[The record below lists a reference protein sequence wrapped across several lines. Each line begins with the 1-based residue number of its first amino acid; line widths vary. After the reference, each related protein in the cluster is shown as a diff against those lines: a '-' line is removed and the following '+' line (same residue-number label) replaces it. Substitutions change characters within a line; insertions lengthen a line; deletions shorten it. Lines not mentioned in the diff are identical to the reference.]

1 MRRSDPNDIL
11 TGAHAGDRRAGRA
24 LAAHRRH
31 AVIAPVARTLFA
43 LAMLALAPAVSAQR
57 VWTAPS
63 TPAPA
68 PAVPTTVPLPSPPS
82 AASGGT
88 PQGSGDYLS
97 RMDADRDGKV
107 ALIEYQD
114 WLSYAFD
121 SMDRDR
127 DGTLSPDEQPGG
139 RGQAL
144 TREAHRARLAE
155 RFRRQDVDRSGFL
168 DAREL
173 AAPPQGR

>member
-1 MRRSDPNDIL
+1 V
-11 TGAHAGDRRAGRA
+11 T
-24 LAAHRRH
+24 AA
-31 AVIAPVARTLFA
+31 VARTLFFA
-43 LAMLALAPAVSAQR
+43 LAALALAPVVSAQR
-57 VWTAPS
+57 VWTAP
-63 TPAPA
+63 APA
-68 PAVPTTVPLPSPPS
+68 PAAPTTAPLPSPGP
-82 AASGGT
+82 AAAPGGT

-107 ALIEYQD
+107 ALSEYQD

-121 SMDRDR
+121 GMDRDR

-168 DAREL
+168 DAKEL

>member
-1 MRRSDPNDIL
+1 M
-11 TGAHAGDRRAGRA
+11 T
-24 LAAHRRH
+24 AA
-31 AVIAPVARTLFA
+31 VARTLFFA
-43 LAMLALAPAVSAQR
+43 LAALALAPVVSAQR
-57 VWTAPS
+57 VWTAP
-63 TPAPA
+63 APA
-68 PAVPTTVPLPSPPS
+68 PAAPTTAPLPSPGP
-82 AASGGT
+82 AAAPGGT

-107 ALIEYQD
+107 ALSEYQD

-121 SMDRDR
+121 GMDRDR

-168 DAREL
+168 DAKEL

>member
-1 MRRSDPNDIL
+1 
-11 TGAHAGDRRAGRA
+11 
-24 LAAHRRH
+24 
-31 AVIAPVARTLFA
+31 VIAARPLFA
-43 LAMLALAPAVSAQR
+43 LALLALAPAVSAQR
-57 VWTAPS
+57 VWTAP
-63 TPAPA
+63 APA
-68 PAVPTTVPLPSPPS
+68 PAVPTTVPSPSS
-82 AASGGT
+82 AAPGGT

-97 RMDADRDGKV
+97 RMDVDRDGKV

-121 SMDRDR
+121 GMDRDR

-168 DAREL
+168 DAKEL

>member
-1 MRRSDPNDIL
+1 MTS
-11 TGAHAGDRRAGRA
+11 A
-24 LAAHRRH
+24 
-31 AVIAPVARTLFA
+31 VARTLFFA
-43 LAMLALAPAVSAQR
+43 LAALALAPLALAQR
-57 VWTAPS
+57 VWTAP
-63 TPAPA
+63 APA
-68 PAVPTTVPLPSPPS
+68 PAAPTTAPLPSPGP
-82 AASGGT
+82 AAAPGGT

-97 RMDADRDGKV
+97 RMDVDRDGKV

-121 SMDRDR
+121 GMDRDR

-168 DAREL
+168 DAKEL